1 MKKLNKEEYVYL
13 LIVRTHGSNS
23 HAMEYNVHPFKTA
36 NDVKY
41 AMLNVV
47 SNNAR
52 SYKSSIKYISY
63 DVTGIVN
70 TNIVASARIEFTSGT
85 VKTYEAVRRCIEE
98 VK

>member
-1 MKKLNKEEYVYL
+1 MVDLDKEEYVYL
-13 LIVRTHGSNS
+13 LIVRTHSSNS

-36 NDVKY
+36 DDVKR
-41 AMLNVV
+41 AMLNIV

-63 DVTGIVN
+63 DGTSVVN
-70 TNIVASARIEFTSGT
+70 TNIVASARIEFTSGVT
-85 VKTYEAVRRCIEE
+85 KTYEAVRRCIEE